1 MPMDRNPLA
10 EGYEA
15 RSPEPLNPA
24 MPGLEDLAA
33 QAAEVRSQNDTLRV
47 NDRVA
52 ALKRALAPDAED
64 LIFADADII
73 AWRVPEAMTTETVH
87 RTAVYLERSRMWFEG
102 NGNVIGPL
110 SIVLEYLRRDGVSD
124 ICYLPAG
131 ARIPLT

>member
-1 MPMDRNPLA
+1 MPMDRSPLA

-15 RSPEPLNPA
+15 RSK
-24 MPGLEDLAA
+24 
-33 QAAEVRSQNDTLRV
+33 

-52 ALKRALAPDAED
+52 ALKRALTPEATAID
-64 LIFADADII
+64 FADGDII

-87 RTAVYLERSRMWFEG
+87 RTAVYLERRQLWFWG
-102 NGNVIGPL
+102 NGNIIGPL

>member
-1 MPMDRNPLA
+1 MTMDRSPLA

-15 RSPEPLNPA
+15 RSK
-24 MPGLEDLAA
+24 
-33 QAAEVRSQNDTLRV
+33 

-52 ALKRALAPDAED
+52 ALKRALTPEATAID
-64 LIFADADII
+64 FADGDII

-87 RTAVYLERSRMWFEG
+87 RTAVYLERSRLWFEG
-102 NGNVIGPL
+102 NGNVLGPIEKL
-110 SIVLEYLRRDGVSD
+110 LRSLRCEGVSD